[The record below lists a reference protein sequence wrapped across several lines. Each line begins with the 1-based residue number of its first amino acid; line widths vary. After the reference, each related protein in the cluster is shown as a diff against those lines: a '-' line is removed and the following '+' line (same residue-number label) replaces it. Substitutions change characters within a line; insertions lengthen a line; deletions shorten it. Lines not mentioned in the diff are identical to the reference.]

1 MDYKQAREYMT
12 EINAYGSVLGL
23 TNIKELLKRIDN
35 PEQALSIIHVAGTNG
50 KGSVISYLST
60 IYAEA
65 GYKVG
70 RYVSPTICKYRERIQ
85 INNRYIEKNDFAEG
99 ITLIQKEAEE
109 MIKAGFSHPTS
120 FEVETALALWYFKRC
135 SCDLVILECGLGG
148 SEDATNAIEKK
159 ICTVFASVSR
169 DHMGILGN
177 TLEEIARAK
186 AGIMRQGVPAVSMKQ
201 EPVVEQVLQEKAAEM
216 GTEIVFADVSEV
228 NIVES
233 DLDHQI
239 FSYKDGEDYENIEI
253 GLVGAHQINN
263 AVLALKVIQVLQ
275 GKGFLVKKEAVY
287 QGFAKTKWVGR
298 FTTIHRNPR
307 IIVDGAHNEDAA
319 KKLAQIIKEQ
329 LGGRKLIFLMGV
341 FKDKEYE
348 KIVRETAPL
357 ASQIITFTIP
367 DNERALSGMELA
379 YAVSSYN
386 ENVTAADS
394 LKEAVEMALL
404 LAGKDDVILAFGSL
418 AFIGRLME
426 LLEEMKKESKP
437 IGV

>member
-1 MDYKQAREYMT
+1 MDYRQAREYME

-23 TNIKELLKRIDN
+23 TNIKELLKRLNN
-35 PEQALSIIHVAGTNG
+35 PEQELSIIHVAGTNG
-50 KGSVISYLST
+50 KGSVVSYLST

-85 INNRYIEKNDFAEG
+85 INNRYIEKKDFAEG
-99 ITLIQKEAEE
+99 ITLIQKKAEE
-109 MIKAGFSHPTS
+109 MVENGFSHPTP

-135 SCDLVILECGLGG
+135 GCDMVILECGLGG

-159 ICTVFASVSR
+159 LCTVFASISR
-169 DHMGILGN
+169 DHMGILGD
-177 TLEEIARAK
+177 TLADIARAK
-186 AGIMRQGVPAVSMKQ
+186 AGIMRQGVVAVSMKQ
-201 EPVVEQVLQEKAAEM
+201 EPVVEQVLMEKAAEM
-216 GTEIVFADVSEV
+216 GTEIVFADASKVD
-228 NIVES
+228 IVES
-233 DLDHQI
+233 NLDHQI
-239 FSYKDGEDYENIEI
+239 FSCYDGEKYENIEI
-253 GLVGAHQINN
+253 GLIGAHQISN
-263 AVLALKVIQVLQ
+263 AVLALKVILILQ
-275 GKGFLVKKEAVY
+275 EKGFPVAKEAIY

-298 FTTIHRNPR
+298 FTTIHKNPR

-319 KKLAQIIKEQ
+319 KKLAQTIKEQ
-329 LGGRKLIFLMGV
+329 FGNRKLIFLMGV

-348 KIVRETAPL
+348 KIVKETASL

-379 YAVSSYN
+379 YAVRAYN

-404 LAGKDDVILAFGSL
+404 LAGKDDVIVAFGSL
-418 AFIGRLME
+418 SFAGRLME
-426 LLEEMKKESKP
+426 LLEEMKKKSKP
-437 IGV
+437 ISV